1 MANYFYVNNSS
12 HLPRGGRRYFSRS
25 VVILPPLV
33 FNFIPAPTGC
43 TFSIILLNE
52 MLLWSRFQMVFTV
65 SSLCKQP
72 LFHNSYKTIFMTS
85 SVQATPDWLTAITF
99 NNDGLIPAIAQDH
112 KSGRILMMAWM
123 NAEALQLT
131 AQTQTAVYYSRSRA
145 KLWHKGE
152 TSGHTQQVHDIRLD
166 CDADVIVL
174 SVTQVGGIACHTGR
188 ESCFYQ
194 RLDLSGSNPKWQT
207 VDAVLKDPSDIY
219 NTAKLTEVSD
229 TIVKAATNSTT
240 NVAES
245 SKAPPSILQQLD
257 QVLIERKQADSDSSY
272 VASLYAK
279 GLNKILEKV
288 GEEATESIIAAKD
301 FANSNE
307 QADKADYDAARDEL
321 IYEVADVW
329 FHTLVGLAWF
339 DIESDA
345 VLNELGRRFGLSG
358 IDEKAAR

>member
-1 MANYFYVNNSS
+1 MT
-12 HLPRGGRRYFSRS
+12 LP
-25 VVILPPLV
+25 
-33 FNFIPAPTGC
+33 A
-43 TFSIILLNE
+43 
-52 MLLWSRFQMVFTV
+52 
-65 SSLCKQP
+65 
-72 LFHNSYKTIFMTS
+72 
-85 SVQATPDWLTAITF
+85 WLTAVTF
-99 NNDGLIPAIAQDH
+99 NDDGLIPAIAQDH
-112 KSGRILMMAWM
+112 QTGRILMMAWM

-131 AQTQTAVYYSRSRA
+131 AQTQTAVYFSRSRA

-152 TSGHTQQVHDIRLD
+152 TSGHTQIVHDIRLD

-174 SVTQVGGIACHTGR
+174 EVTQKGGIACHTGR

-194 RLDLSGSNPKWQT
+194 RLDLSGQTPEWQT
-207 VDAVLKDPSDIY
+207 VDKVLKDPADIY
-219 NTAKLTEVSD
+219 HSQKSTSD
-229 TIVKAATNSTT
+229 THE
-240 NVAES
+240 AES
-245 SKAPPSILQQLD
+245 TVANTDSDNIQTQSDSAQTQVDKTSVLQQLD
-257 QVLIERKQADSDSSY
+257 QVLAERKQADADSSY

-288 GEEATESIIAAKD
+288 GEESTESIIAAKD
-301 FANSNE
+301 FANCDEST
-307 QADKADYDAARDEL
+307 DKANYDEARHEL